1 MAGIKLIN
9 LMSHTVKLLG
19 ADGRETEIP
28 PSGTVARCE
37 EIEVGEV
44 TVDGMK
50 VSV

>member
-1 MAGIKLIN
+1 MAGIKPIN

-37 EIEVGEV
+37 EIEVGRLPW
-44 TVDGMK
+44 TG
-50 VSV
+50 